1 LKHGVIELDNNKIKV
16 RMSEL
21 IRPIDE
27 AIMMCDSREE
37 ILMLA
42 SLMLVRLKDIY
53 DTQIGEE
60 GRKIMF
66 GDFA

>member
-1 LKHGVIELDNNKIKV
+1 LDNNKIKV

>member
-1 LKHGVIELDNNKIKV
+1 MDNNKIKV

-21 IRPIDE
+21 ISPINE

>member
-1 LKHGVIELDNNKIKV
+1 MNNDKIKV

-27 AIMMCDSREE
+27 AILMCDDREE

-42 SLMLVRLKDIY
+42 S
-53 DTQIGEE
+53 
-60 GRKIMF
+60 
-66 GDFA
+66 

>member
-1 LKHGVIELDNNKIKV
+1 MHIKMDNDKIKV

-27 AIMMCDSREE
+27 AILMCDDREE

-42 SLMLVRLKDIY
+42 SVMQVRLKDIY
-53 DTQIGEE
+53 DTQIGVS
-60 GRKIMF
+60 GRKTMF
-66 GDFA
+66 KDLT